1 MVTNNIFFSIKV
13 FNYEFEIPLG
23 EYNFKIQNFVLL
35 LETIRFSKKL
45 YLKIKNRND
54 VFNLNLDI

>member
-35 LETIRFSKKL
+35 LEIIRFSKKL

-54 VFNLNLDI
+54 VFNLNFDI